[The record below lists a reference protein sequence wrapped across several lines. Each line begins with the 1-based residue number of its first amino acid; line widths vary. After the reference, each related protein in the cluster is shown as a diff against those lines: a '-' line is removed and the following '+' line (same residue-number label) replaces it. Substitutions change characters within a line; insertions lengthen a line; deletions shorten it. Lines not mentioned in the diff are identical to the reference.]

1 LGNHGKMGI
10 RPKQSVSS
18 EGSLLPPFRADERSG
33 QGANH
38 RPDFDRITS
47 YAIELGRERLH
58 PSLSNPD
65 YLVLKQRG
73 RYFSDWVQRVPGEDL
88 SVLDV
93 GGRIQPYRPLVE
105 NRLRR
110 YIAIDPLPTGL
121 VDAVAIGEHLPF
133 RDETFD
139 LVICSQVLC
148 YADEPQKVV
157 SEIYRVLRDG
167 GALFVSAPAVFPSHS
182 EHDRWRFIPRR
193 MLSLLAD
200 FSEVEVYP
208 EGYSIAGIFR
218 ILATYLEFC
227 VPSASLQRAARSI
240 FIPLLNRT
248 AERLDVYS
256 RGDTRFTT
264 NYCAFAKK

>member
-1 LGNHGKMGI
+1 MATK
-10 RPKQSVSS
+10 PKQTVSS
-18 EGSLLPPFRADERSG
+18 QGNLLPPFRLPNSSSPEAD
-33 QGANH
+33 Q
-38 RPDFDRITS
+38 RPDFDRITN
-47 YAIELGRERLH
+47 YAIELGRERLY
-58 PSLSNPD
+58 PSLGNPD
-65 YLVLKQRG
+65 YLVLNQR
-73 RYFSDWVQRVPGEDL
+73 RRCFSDWVKRVAGEDL

-105 NRLRR
+105 DRLRR

-133 RDETFD
+133 PDETFD

-148 YADEPQKVV
+148 YADEPQKVI
-157 SEIYRVLRDG
+157 SEIYRVLRAG

-182 EHDRWRFIPRR
+182 ENDRWRFIPQR

-200 FSEVEVYP
+200 FSEVEVSP

-227 VPSASLQRAARSI
+227 VSGASLQRAARSI